1 MWQVVIEMD
10 LATFEFFMKDK
21 TYDLN
26 LQEVRVAIVL
36 FT

>member
-1 MWQVVIEMD
+1 MD
-10 LATFEFFMKDK
+10 LATSEFFVKDK

>member
-1 MWQVVIEMD
+1 MD
-10 LATFEFFMKDK
+10 LATSEFFMKDK

-26 LQEVRVAIVL
+26 LHEVRVAIVL